1 LRSKIIS
8 FWILH
13 SESLVI
19 GYFGWSK
26 WEAGE
31 ATEGPKEQFSFVQW
45 HDLVCSMLGQYKV
58 VGLFWTQ
65 KNWAQNGSVKRKKI
79 SLSTLMTLFYPLI
92 F

>member
-1 LRSKIIS
+1 VFSKESIS
-8 FWILH
+8 
-13 SESLVI
+13 
-19 GYFGWSK
+19 
-26 WEAGE
+26 GE
-31 ATEGPKEQFSFVQW
+31 KLIDLFIQW